1 MENGGHSGCSGRLGG
16 LAYNSSSFY
25 HHPRYNDLLTIK
37 LTTLKFSGRALA
49 TANSW
54 GRVPRAGRVDVGT
67 TKIGVDTAKVEI
79 GMGGRRGVCEM
90 RNGVFSDGRNLREG
104 IGSCKDS
111 ESENR
116 DDFELHLVFF
126 VILDNGD

>member
-1 MENGGHSGCSGRLGG
+1 
-16 LAYNSSSFY
+16 
-25 HHPRYNDLLTIK
+25 
-37 LTTLKFSGRALA
+37 LA

-54 GRVPRAGRVDVGT
+54 GRVPREGRVDIGT
-67 TKIGVDTAKVEI
+67 TKIGVDTAKVDI
-79 GMGGRRGVCEM
+79 GMGGRKRVCGM
-90 RNGVFSDGRNLREG
+90 RNGVFRDGRNLREAR
-104 IGSCKDS
+104 IGSRKDS